1 MKAYN
6 EMTRDEL
13 LSEKEALER
22 QFAEVKAQ
30 HLKLD
35 MSRGKPSKAQL
46 ELSNEMM
53 DVLNGDSYFLD
64 ETGTDCRNYGIMDG
78 IPEAKRL
85 MGEMSEVSPD
95 HMIIFGNSSLNIM
108 FDTVSRSYT
117 HGVCGSTPWCR
128 LDKVKFLCPVPGY
141 DRHFR
146 ITEFFGIEMINIPM
160 TPEGPDMDLVE
171 QYVNSDPAVKGI
183 WCVPKYSNPQG
194 YTYSKET
201 VLRFANLK
209 PAAEDFRIYWD
220 NAYSIHHLYDDP
232 EMQDCHTGD
241 PGRVPEGGPS
251 GYGLQVHLH
260 VEGHLP
266 GLRLAALRRLPKE
279 P

>member
-171 QYVNSDPAVKGI
+171 Q
-183 WCVPKYSNPQG
+183 
-194 YTYSKET
+194 
-201 VLRFANLK
+201 
-209 PAAEDFRIYWD
+209 
-220 NAYSIHHLYDDP
+220 
-232 EMQDCHTGD
+232 
-241 PGRVPEGGPS
+241 
-251 GYGLQVHLH
+251 
-260 VEGHLP
+260 
-266 GLRLAALRRLPKE
+266 
-279 P
+279 